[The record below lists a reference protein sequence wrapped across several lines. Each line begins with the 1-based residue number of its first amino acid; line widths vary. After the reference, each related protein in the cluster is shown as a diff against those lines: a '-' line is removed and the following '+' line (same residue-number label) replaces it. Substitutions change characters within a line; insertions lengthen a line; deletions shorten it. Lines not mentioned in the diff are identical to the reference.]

1 MVDSEEIV
9 KGGFGGFGA
18 FAAEYRER
26 WAART
31 ADREKEG
38 EPVAPITQPP
48 ADQIATG
55 TAPDA

>member
-1 MVDSEEIV
+1 MVDSEEIA
-9 KGGFGGFGA
+9 KGGFGA